1 MNMDLLTGVLQE
13 RNALPRVF
21 PCWRSLAG
29 CEAMKVFLPV
39 FVLTLS
45 LAPVLDAG
53 ASRVFA
59 DRCVPETSV
68 AASNQR
74 FTVDGRWDRQSGNWM
89 YSLYDLETGKI
100 QNGPLPLLLRGHAH
114 LYFFLSDGG
123 KRFAVL
129 DATAGRHL
137 TNRLMTY
144 TSDGKLISSLGVRD
158 LLTPSEQAKIMFS
171 VSHLRWLKRDPEP
184 QFSDAVVEQERDSVI
199 LPAASPYGKY
209 NSQKNMVTFTTL
221 AGRKVSV
228 ALADGR
234 VIQRAQTDQ
243 EGSEEE

>member
-1 MNMDLLTGVLQE
+1 
-13 RNALPRVF
+13 
-21 PCWRSLAG
+21 
-29 CEAMKVFLPV
+29 MKVFIPV
-39 FVLTLS
+39 LMVVLS
-45 LAPVLDAG
+45 LAPVLGAG
-53 ASRVFA
+53 SSHVFA
-59 DRCVPETSV
+59 DRCVVGSSV
-68 AASNQR
+68 AAFNQR
-74 FTVDGRWDRQSGNWM
+74 FTVDGRWDPQSGWS
-89 YSLYDLETGKI
+89 YSLSSLETGKT
-100 QNGPLPLLLRGHAH
+100 QDGPLSLIGRHAH
-114 LYFFLSDGG
+114 LHFFLSADG

-137 TNRLMTY
+137 ANRLMTY

-171 VSHLRWLKRDPEP
+171 VSHLRWLKWDPEP

-199 LPAASPYGKY
+199 LPAANPYGKY
-209 NSQKNMVTFTTL
+209 NSQKKMITFTTL

>member
-1 MNMDLLTGVLQE
+1 
-13 RNALPRVF
+13 
-21 PCWRSLAG
+21 
-29 CEAMKVFLPV
+29 MKVFLPV

-45 LAPVLDAG
+45 LAPVLGAG
-53 ASRVFA
+53 GSRVFA

-74 FTVDGRWDRQSGNWM
+74 FTVDGRWDRQSGNWI
-89 YSLYDLETGKI
+89 YSLSSLETGKT
-100 QNGPLPLLLRGHAH
+100 QDGPLPLIGKHAH
-114 LYFFLSDGG
+114 LHFFLSDDGN
-123 KRFAVL
+123 RFAVL

-144 TSDGKLISSLGVRD
+144 TSDGKLLTSLGVRD
-158 LLTPSEQAKIMFS
+158 LLTPSEETKIMNS
-171 VSHLRWLKRDPEP
+171 VSHLHWLKRDPEP

-199 LPAASPYGKY
+199 LPAANPYGKY